1 MPKSLSRFLRLGRLL
16 ATLTSEGNTTLRKL
30 EVTVHHSRRRTPLRA
45 TNLLKATVISPK
57 KRRKVTA
64 FMGIFSLKM
73 IFISSIQTLAIL
85 EKNNR
90 NRISM
95 NKKTSGMKTLIF
107 TEHTLPTKP
116 ERTLPRISSNSSH
129 KVVVI
134 RTAPNTK
141 TISQSRSDNHHHRS
155 STTRTG
161 SQIAGKD
168 NRDSIFSQKRS
179 GSISTRTLK
188 IIRIFRKHSKM
199 HKKTNGATFKKTAT
213 RLKLM
218 KNADMSV
225 QKSSVNTRRRKTQ
238 ISTQTTAST
247 RRRPISDG
255 AHTSQAGTSRFSR

>member
-1 MPKSLSRFLRLGRLL
+1 
-16 ATLTSEGNTTLRKL
+16 
-30 EVTVHHSRRRTPLRA
+30 
-45 TNLLKATVISPK
+45 
-57 KRRKVTA
+57 
-64 FMGIFSLKM
+64 MGIFSLKM

-85 EKNNR
+85 ERSNR
-90 NRISM
+90 NRISR
-95 NKKTSGMKTLIF
+95 NKKTSGMQTLIF

-116 ERTLPRISSNSSH
+116 ERTLPRSSNNSH

-141 TISQSRSDNHHHRS
+141 TISRSRSDHHNHHHS
-155 STTRTG
+155 SSITRTG

-179 GSISTRTLK
+179 GSTSTRTLK

-199 HKKTNGATFKKTAT
+199 HKRTSGATFKKTAT

-218 KNADMSV
+218 KNAGMSV
-225 QKSSVNTRRRKTQ
+225 HKSSVNTRRRKTQ

-247 RRRPISDG
+247 RRRQISDG
-255 AHTSQAGTSRFSR
+255 AHTSQASTSRFSR

>member
-1 MPKSLSRFLRLGRLL
+1 M
-16 ATLTSEGNTTLRKL
+16 ATLTSVSNTTLRKS
-30 EVTVHHSRRRTPLRA
+30 EVTVHHSRRRTLLRA
-45 TNLLKATVISPK
+45 SNLRRATVTSPK
-57 KRRKVTA
+57 KRRVVTTS
-64 FMGIFSLKM
+64 MGIFSLKM

-85 EKNNR
+85 ERSNR
-90 NRISM
+90 NRISR
-95 NKKTSGMKTLIF
+95 NKKTSGMQTLIF
-107 TEHTLPTKP
+107 TEHTPPTKP
-116 ERTLPRISSNSSH
+116 ERTLPRSSKSSH

-141 TISQSRSDNHHHRS
+141 TISQSRSDHHHHS
-155 STTRTG
+155 SSITRTG

-179 GSISTRTLK
+179 GSTSTRTLK

-199 HKKTNGATFKKTAT
+199 HKRTSGATFKKTAT
-213 RLKLM
+213 ELKLM

-225 QKSSVNTRRRKTQ
+225 QKSSVNTRQRKTQ

-255 AHTSQAGTSRFSR
+255 AHTSQASTSRFSR